1 MKRIITISSGKGGV
15 GKTTFAVNFALTLS
29 RVAPTI
35 LVDLDTGTS
44 SVRNTLDTPVQRDL
58 YHFFRKKYRL
68 ADCVTPLDLHLD
80 PDGLFKNFSFIGAP
94 MHSIEEITNWSDDA
108 RWKLVHAINQLPAD
122 FVVLDLRAG
131 LDANVIDFLPLS
143 NSGILVFTP
152 HHPAATL
159 AAGDIVKSLLFRKL
173 RFIFSVDSPF
183 FRENPGV
190 SGQHHLVNDLLDS
203 VEDVYEDG
211 LPNLD
216 AFLEDL
222 LYSLGE
228 SPYLKTIV
236 DVVHSFGVYFVLNM
250 FDGVQESY
258 ETAVEPFGN
267 YLRNFLSSKLRLTNL
282 GWVVKDEEIHKANCD
297 RRPILL
303 HRTGEDRAAPEAID
317 PIMAEL
323 SSLES
328 SILGLPVP
336 QEERKKKPSLRD
348 EILDIRVDAAVERQL
363 EILNSM
369 YQTEG
374 SMQVRNNFA
383 YITHRILYVLQNLP
397 VESFGQSRLLTPLE
411 IFHRIF
417 PRNLSP

>member
-1 MKRIITISSGKGGV
+1 MKRIITVSSGKGGV

-44 SVRNTLDTPVQRDL
+44 SVRNTLDTPVERDL
-58 YHFFRKKYRL
+58 YHFFRRKKRL
-68 ADCVTPLDLHLD
+68 SDCVTQLDRRLD
-80 PDGLFKNFSFIGAP
+80 PDGLFRNFAFIGAP
-94 MHSIEEITNWSDDA
+94 MHSIDEITNWSDDS

-173 RFIFSVDSPF
+173 RFIFSADSPF

-190 SGQHHLVNDLLDS
+190 SGQHRLVNDLLDS
-203 VEDVYEDG
+203 VEDVYEEG

-250 FDGVQESY
+250 FDGVKESY
-258 ETAVEPFGN
+258 ETAIDPFSR
-267 YLRNFLSSKLRLTNL
+267 YLRNHLSAKLRLTNL
-282 GWVVKDEEIHKANCD
+282 GWVVKDERIHEANCA

-303 HRTGEDRAAPEAID
+303 QRDDEHDVAPEPID

-323 SSLES
+323 ASLES
-328 SILGLPVP
+328 SILGLPAP
-336 QEERKKKPSLRD
+336 REETKKKKVSLRD
-348 EILDIRVDAAVERQL
+348 EILDIRVDAAVDRQL
-363 EILNSM
+363 EILNAM

-383 YITHRILYVLQNLP
+383 YITHRILHVLRNMP

-411 IFHRIF
+411 IFHKIF
-417 PRNLSP
+417 PRNLA